1 MIRFKAAPFVS
12 RPLDSRQFA
21 AAAVL
26 AVAFAAAFCG
36 TLHAQSPKTITI
48 LMLDGKT
55 GKPLV
60 PDNYMVRLD
69 HLNALHNEALKVND
83 DGSGKVTVP
92 DSASFLSVQGTYH
105 GSIEI
110 YVNCD
115 AGMEKDTST
124 VHWYSIADIMNAGIV
139 TPNEC
144 YKGKYA
150 NSTITAKPGEF
161 VFFVRETNWRESPK

>member
-1 MIRFKAAPFVS
+1 MIRLKAAPSVS
-12 RPLDSRQFA
+12 RPLVPLPT
-21 AAAVL
+21 AAAVVL
-26 AVAFAAAFCG
+26 AIAFAAALSG
-36 TLHAQSPKTITI
+36 TLLAQSPKTITI

-60 PDNYMVRLD
+60 PDNYMVRID
-69 HLNALHNEALKVND
+69 HLNQLHNEALKVND

-92 DSASFLSVQGTYH
+92 DSASFLAVQGTYH

-115 AGMEKDTST
+115 AGMEKDTSAL
-124 VHWYSIADIMNAGIV
+124 HWYSIADILNAGVV

-150 NSTITAKPGEF
+150 NSAITAKPGEF
-161 VFFVRETNWRESPK
+161 VFFVRETNWRESSK

>member
-1 MIRFKAAPFVS
+1 MLQVKAAPFVS
-12 RPLDSRQFA
+12 RPLISRQFA
-21 AAAVL
+21 AALLLVL
-26 AVAFAAAFCG
+26 AFAATLCG
-36 TLHAQSPKTITI
+36 TLRAQSPKTITI

-60 PDNYMVRLD
+60 PDNYMIRID
-69 HLNALHNEALKVND
+69 HRNALHNEALEVSD

-92 DSASFLSVQGTYH
+92 ESASFLSVQGTYH

-115 AGMEKDTST
+115 AGMEKDTSA
-124 VHWYSIADIMNAGIV
+124 VHWYPIADIMSAGVV

-150 NSTITAKPGEF
+150 NPAITAKPGQF
-161 VFFVRETNWRESPK
+161 VFFVRETNWRESSK